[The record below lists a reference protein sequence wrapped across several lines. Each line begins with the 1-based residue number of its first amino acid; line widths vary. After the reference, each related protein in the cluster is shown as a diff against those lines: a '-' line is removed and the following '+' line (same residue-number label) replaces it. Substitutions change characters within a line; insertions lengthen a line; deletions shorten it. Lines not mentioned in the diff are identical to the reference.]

1 MFFTFIPW
9 SRAFWGFGFKLVGEP
24 VACTKPFLKP
34 QNLNPK
40 PEDYRSL
47 DPKPSN
53 IPYLREVTLNY
64 RAPYRGSI
72 RLSLRVSMRE
82 LRKMP

>member
-40 PEDYRSL
+40 LYTPASL
-47 DPKPSN
+47 
-53 IPYLREVTLNY
+53 
-64 RAPYRGSI
+64 GS
-72 RLSLRVSMRE
+72 LG
-82 LRKMP
+82 